1 MESST
6 KKSLSINASSV
17 RGVAVARS
25 DERGLS
31 EPAPQRYEGLSEP
44 APQRYE
50 GLSEPAPARY
60 EG

>member
-44 APQRYE
+44 AP
-50 GLSEPAPARY
+50 ARY